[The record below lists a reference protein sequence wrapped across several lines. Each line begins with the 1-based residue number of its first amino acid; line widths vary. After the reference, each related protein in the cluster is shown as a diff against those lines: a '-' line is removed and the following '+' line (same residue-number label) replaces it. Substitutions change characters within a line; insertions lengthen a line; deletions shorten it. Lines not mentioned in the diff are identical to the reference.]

1 MEGPASKKSI
11 LSSWEAVGFVWEVF
25 AAIAV
30 PTVLCA
36 LGGRWLD
43 RRFETT
49 PVFMGLGLVVA
60 VLVSGVLV
68 YVMAKKFS
76 VKMKA

>member
-1 MEGPASKKSI
+1 MDGPAPKKSL

-25 AAIAV
+25 AAIAI

-49 PVFMGLGLVVA
+49 PVFMGLGLVAA